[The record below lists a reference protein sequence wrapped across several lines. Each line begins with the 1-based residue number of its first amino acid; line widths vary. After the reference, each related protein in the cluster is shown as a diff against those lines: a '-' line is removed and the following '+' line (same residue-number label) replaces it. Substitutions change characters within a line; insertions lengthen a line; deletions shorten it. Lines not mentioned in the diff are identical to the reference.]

1 MPMRGLSLIALMPLL
16 VAAAGPAPA
25 DAPVPQLFAP
35 DVISGPAN
43 DGAPSFTRDGATLF
57 YEQSNGVW
65 STIVMSTR
73 VKGAW
78 TRPVLAPF
86 ADQYPSQQPAVSPDG
101 RYVIFESTRPEPA
114 LGAGKKSAHLYRV
127 DRIARGWGQ
136 PVELPHGVNIAR
148 RVFKPSIAANGD
160 LYFMADV
167 GGGSGAPAWRL
178 YVSRRANGTYG
189 QATQLAFSDG
199 TYSDVDP
206 YIAPDQHYLIFSSK
220 NRPPFD
226 DDHEH
231 LFIAW
236 RTAAGWSTPAAIRYA
251 GDGGA
256 DDGEANV
263 GPDGRTLYFT
273 SGRTTAPKQGRTRA
287 QVVADLAR
295 MQGWDN
301 SNANV
306 WMLTIDALRDRRA
319 GTG

>member
-1 MPMRGLSLIALMPLL
+1 MSLRGLSSIALMPLI

-25 DAPVPQLFAP
+25 DAPVPRLFAP
-35 DVISGPAN
+35 DVISGSAN
-43 DGAPSFTRDGATLF
+43 DGAPSFTPDGATLF
-57 YEQSNGVW
+57 YEQSNGTW
-65 STIVMSTR
+65 STIVMSTKI
-73 VKGAW
+73 KGKW

-101 RYVIFESTRPEPA
+101 RYVIFESTRPAPA
-114 LGAGKKSAHLYRV
+114 LGTGKKSAHLYRV
-127 DRIARGWGQ
+127 DRTARGWGQ
-136 PVELPHGVNIAR
+136 PIELPPSVNIAR

-160 LYFMADV
+160 LYFMADA
-167 GGGSGAPAWRL
+167 GGGAGAPAWRL
-178 YVSRRANGTYG
+178 YVSRRTRGTYG
-189 QATQLAFSDG
+189 PAMQLPFSDG

-206 YIAPDQHYLIFSSK
+206 YIAPDQRYLIFSSK

-236 RTAAGWSTPAAIRYA
+236 RTASEWSAPTAIRYA

-273 SGRTTAPKQGRTRA
+273 SGRTVAPKESRSRT
-287 QVVADLAR
+287 QVAADLAR

-306 WMLTIDALRDRRA
+306 WMLTIDALRDHRTVA
-319 GTG
+319 S

>member
-1 MPMRGLSLIALMPLL
+1 MPLRGLSLIALMPLI
-16 VAAAGPAPA
+16 AAAADPVPA
-25 DAPVPQLFAP
+25 DAPVPRLFAP
-35 DVISGPAN
+35 GVISGPAN
-43 DGAPSFTRDGATLF
+43 DGAPSFTPDGTTLF
-57 YEQSNGVW
+57 YEQSNGTW
-65 STIVMSTR
+65 STIVMSTK

-101 RYVIFESTRPEPA
+101 RYVTFESTRPAPA

-127 DRIARGWGQ
+127 ERTQRGWGQ
-136 PVELPHGVNIAR
+136 PVELPPSVNIAR

-160 LYFMADV
+160 LYFMADA
-167 GGGSGAPAWRL
+167 GGGTGAPAWRL
-178 YVSRRANGTYG
+178 YVSRWTTGAYAP
-189 QATQLAFSDG
+189 ATQLAFSDG

-206 YIAPDQHYLIFSSK
+206 YIAPDQRYLIFSSK

-236 RTAAGWSTPAAIRYA
+236 RTTAGWSTPAALRYA

-273 SGRTTAPKQGRTRA
+273 SGRTIAPKDGRSRA
-287 QVVADLAR
+287 QVVADLTR

-306 WMLTIDALRDRRA
+306 WMLSIDALRDGARA
-319 GTG
+319 G